1 MRTLLLSALLVIS
14 AAALGQGAHR
24 DLIDKGDHPRALAK
38 LDKDL
43 TKDPAD
49 AAALYGM
56 AYLLDLHTYGGRNVD
71 QAYATVLRAVQAIAT
86 ADPKA
91 LARWDKDGVDAGSV
105 RDLRELIVAH
115 ALQQTLERNT
125 MDACRTFL
133 RTYAAEPSTVLEQAR
148 ARLAQLAYVD
158 ARNTNTI
165 AGYEQFLREHPGARD
180 GADAR
185 ERIAILAF
193 DALAGSTGSAPYR
206 DYLARYPAGPR
217 TAQARAERERWEFRE
232 NARPGDAQGY
242 VDYIRRNPNSAAL
255 QEARDSLR
263 AAGGPPEGYRFRRT
277 TAPPGEHHYLD
288 ELRGLVLVN
297 VGGKRYTDLGF
308 PLYEDE
314 YGEPARKPLSP
325 PGIPLILEN
334 GRTYQGGLAG
344 LDFGFSG
351 QALMGDR
358 DDRVELVVGGKWSLR
373 KTDGSIVISGDH
385 DDIYAVDDLFC
396 ACKGGT
402 YRKEW
407 DPNATAEEIY
417 GQQIYDRLYTTKG
430 SCGLYNYKGNII
442 LDYGNFC
449 ISKNP
454 VYFAAEE
461 TRCWDIAPNLNRSIT
476 DELIIINNCTF
487 NYFSGHKEFPFDID
501 NYFMEISELNGAQ
514 ILKLKN
520 FSAILK
526 SKLFD
531 YIHAFHN
538 GIYFFFD
545 QANMGV
551 LNKDLDE
558 LVPPIYGTVERTEVP
573 YIFRVSSTRSSYVFS
588 GGGCEMGDPGWPYWN
603 IYNSILKKEILKV
616 DILHSYADTSSSV
629 LIYVIPNDGND
640 YEYFQILYG
649 AVDFSGREIFPPIFT
664 EVKSLGD
671 GLFAIAKGTK
681 WGLTNTKGDKLLLLE
696 HTFEEVERKAARFR

>member
-1 MRTLLLSALLVIS
+1 MRLLLLIALL
-14 AAALGQGAHR
+14 ACPLLADAQGAHR

-38 LDKDL
+38 LEKDL

-49 AAALYGM
+49 AAALYSM
-56 AYLLDLHTYGGRNVD
+56 AYLLDLRTYGGRDVD
-71 QAYATVLRAVQAIAT
+71 RAYATVRQAAQAIAS
-86 ADPKA
+86 ADAKA
-91 LARWDKDGVDAGSV
+91 LERWAKDGVDAGAV
-105 RDLRELIVAH
+105 RDLRELIVAN
-115 ALQQTLERNT
+115 ALQQTLQRNT

-133 RTYAAEPSTVLEQAR
+133 RTYAAEPASALDQAR

-158 ARNTNTI
+158 ARNSNTI
-165 AGYEQFLREHPGARD
+165 AAYEQFLSEHPGAKE

-193 DALAGSTGSAPYR
+193 DALAGSKASAPYR
-206 DYLARYPAGPR
+206 DYLARHPNGPR

-242 VDYIRRNPNSAAL
+242 VDYIRSNPNSAAL

-277 TAPPGEHHYLD
+277 SAPAGEHHYLD

-373 KTDGSIVISGDH
+373 KTDGSTVISGDH

-407 DPNATAEEIY
+407 DPDATIGSISDQLHTSKGECALYDLNGLLIYKYNDYIIAKNPNYEINGGFIDESIMTKNESDSLLYILIYKPIYKYTNSRDYIESTNEVEFELMIESKSSQILNINRNILSEDYDAIHEITNFLVYVQKAGKLGVLDLNLNVLIMPQFASIENIPLTHLYVVNKNENIYDLAPLSAAYLSWQGWNVYDANNRKYIFENDYSSIEVAYNSLIISIFKIEIDEIKYGIYTMKGEEI
-417 GQQIYDRLYTTKG
+417 IP
-430 SCGLYNYKGNII
+430 II
-442 LDYGNFC
+442 
-449 ISKNP
+449 
-454 VYFAAEE
+454 
-461 TRCWDIAPNLNRSIT
+461 
-476 DELIIINNCTF
+476 
-487 NYFSGHKEFPFDID
+487 
-501 NYFMEISELNGAQ
+501 
-514 ILKLKN
+514 
-520 FSAILK
+520 
-526 SKLFD
+526 
-531 YIHAFHN
+531 
-538 GIYFFFD
+538 FD
-545 QANMGV
+545 QIIA
-551 LNKDLDE
+551 
-558 LVPPIYGTVERTEVP
+558 I
-573 YIFRVSSTRSSYVFS
+573 S
-588 GGGCEMGDPGWPYWN
+588 
-603 IYNSILKKEILKV
+603 
-616 DILHSYADTSSSV
+616 
-629 LIYVIPNDGND
+629 
-640 YEYFQILYG
+640 
-649 AVDFSGREIFPPIFT
+649 
-664 EVKSLGD
+664 D
-671 GLFAIAKGTK
+671 GLFAIAKDSK

-696 HTFEEVERKAARFR
+696 HTFEEVERKAARFQ

>member
-1 MRTLLLSALLVIS
+1 MVRWVAVVAGLWYS

-193 DALAGSTGSAPYR
+193 DALAGSTGSAPFR

-232 NARPGDAQGY
+232 SARPGDAQGY

-255 QEARDSLR
+255 EEARDSLR

-407 DPNATAEEIY
+407 DPNATI
-417 GQQIYDRLYTTKG
+417 GSINDQLQVTKG
-430 SCGLYNYKGNII
+430 QCGLYS
-442 LDYGNFC
+442 
-449 ISKNP
+449 ISG
-454 VYFAAEE
+454 
-461 TRCWDIAPNLNRSIT
+461 SIT
-476 DELIIINNCTF
+476 D
-487 NYFSGHKEFPFDID
+487 
-501 NYFMEISELNGAQ
+501 
-514 ILKLKN
+514 
-520 FSAILK
+520 
-526 SKLFD
+526 
-531 YIHAFHN
+531 
-538 GIYFFFD
+538 
-545 QANMGV
+545 
-551 LNKDLDE
+551 
-558 LVPPIYGTVERTEVP
+558 
-573 YIFRVSSTRSSYVFS
+573 
-588 GGGCEMGDPGWPYWN
+588 
-603 IYNSILKKEILKV
+603 
-616 DILHSYADTSSSV
+616 
-629 LIYVIPNDGND
+629 
-640 YEYFQILYG
+640 
-649 AVDFSGREIFPPIFT
+649 
-664 EVKSLGD
+664 
-671 GLFAIAKGTK
+671 
-681 WGLTNTKGDKLLLLE
+681 
-696 HTFEEVERKAARFR
+696 